1 MIIDKYPYTNL
12 HELNLDW
19 IIEKIKELTIYVET
33 VEENILAQA
42 KAYTDEELA
51 GYQDQ
56 LNSYQAQINNQIA
69 QFQDTVNNLLTIQD
83 SKIQAFDRKIDDA
96 IIGVNARTD
105 LAIEQNNDYLMEQ
118 ISQGLID
125 IKVVNYFTGALVSVQ
140 EMFDYL
146 AHFHLEN
153 AISYAELAAA
163 SKTYTEFAAYY
174 MTYTTLA
181 NSGKT
186 IIV

>member
-1 MIIDKYPYTNL
+1 MIIDKYPYTNM

-19 IIEKIKELTIYVET
+19 IIRKIRELTEYVET
-33 VEENILAQA
+33 IQGNILEQA

-51 GYQDQ
+51 GYQEQ
-56 LNSYQAQINNQIA
+56 LTAYQAQVNNRIA
-69 QFQDTVNNLLTIQD
+69 RFEDTVNNMLTIQD
-83 SKIQAFDRKIDDA
+83 SKIRAFDRKIDDA

-105 LAIEQNNDYLMEQ
+105 TAIEQNNEYIMEQ
-118 ISQGLID
+118 ISQGIID
-125 IKVVNYFTGALVSVQ
+125 VKVVNYFTGALVTIQ

-146 AHFHLEN
+146 AHFHLN
-153 AISYAELAAA
+153 DAISYAELAAA
-163 SKTYTEFAAYY
+163 SKTYNELIAYN